1 MSSHLSDSVPLVTE
15 PTRRTLSVRQAQ
27 TVLGLTVAAVD
38 EVRAGGYDGLT
49 VRGVAKRAEVAVAT
63 AYTYFTSKDHLVTEV
78 FWRRLEAL
86 PETPLDRRHSATT
99 RVSATLS
106 DLALLVA
113 DEPELAAACS
123 SAMLASEPEVKLL
136 RDRIGVEMRRRLR
149 LAVGD
154 DADPA
159 VLRSIELAVTGAL
172 VQAGMGHLSYRDLS
186 DRLTEAAA
194 LLLAGA
200 R

>member
-1 MSSHLSDSVPLVTE
+1 MSSQASDLGLVTE

-27 TVLGLTVAAVD
+27 TVLGLTAAAVD
-38 EVRAGGYDGLT
+38 EVRVIGYAGLT
-49 VRGVAKRAEVAVAT
+49 VRGVAKRAGVAAAT
-63 AYTYFTSKDHLVTEV
+63 AYTYFTSKEHLVTEV

-86 PETPLDRRHSATT
+86 PETPLDRRRSATA

-106 DLALLVA
+106 DFALLVA

-123 SAMLASEPEVKLL
+123 IAMLAPDPDVKLL
-136 RDRIGVEMRRRLR
+136 RDRIGVEMHRRLR

-159 VLRSIELAVTGAL
+159 VLRSIELAITGAL
-172 VQAGMGHLSYRDLS
+172 VQAGMGHLPYHDLP

>member
-1 MSSHLSDSVPLVTE
+1 MGGGLCTDPAPRPLSF
-15 PTRRTLSVRQAQ
+15 RQAT
-27 TVLGLTVAAVD
+27 TVPGISTGGVD
-38 EVRAGGYDGLT
+38 GGRGCGYEGRT
-49 VRGVAKRAEVAVAT
+49 VRGGAKRAGVAAAT
-63 AYTYFTSKDHLVTEV
+63 GYTYFTSKGHLVTEV

-86 PETPLDRRHSATT
+86 PQTPLDRRRSATA

-106 DLALLVA
+106 DFAQLVA

-123 SAMLASEPEVKLL
+123 IAMLAPDPDVKLL

-159 VLRSIELAVTGAL
+159 VLRSIELAIAGAL
-172 VQAGMGHLSYRDLS
+172 VQAGMGHLPYRELA

>member
-1 MSSHLSDSVPLVTE
+1 MSDPVPLVTE
-15 PTRRTLSVRQAQ
+15 PTRRALSVRQAQ
-27 TVLGLTVAAVD
+27 TVLGLTVAAI
-38 EVRAGGYDGLT
+38 EELRAVGYDGLT
-49 VRGVAKRAEVAVAT
+49 VRGVAKRAGVAVAT

-86 PETPLDRRHSATT
+86 PETPLDRRRSATA

-106 DLALLVA
+106 DLGLLVV

-123 SAMLASEPEVKLL
+123 SAMLASDPDVRLL

-149 LAVGD
+149 LALGD
-154 DADPA
+154 EGDPA
-159 VLRSIELAVTGAL
+159 VLRAIELTVTGAL
-172 VQAGMGHLSYRDLS
+172 VQAGMGHLTYRDLP